1 MGRARS
7 NGEGS
12 IRRRPD
18 GRWEGRL
25 TLGMVDGKQRRVSVY
40 GKTKAEVVAQ
50 MDRLRTERLAGAL
63 PLGEEVTL
71 GEWLER
77 FVKLRQAD
85 PELQQ
90 NTKEKDRQL
99 LSHIKAALGDIP
111 LRKLE
116 PHHLEGFYFDLI
128 QRRSAST
135 VRQCHNLIAMSLD
148 WALRNRKQTGVTHNP
163 ARLARKPGMRREPVS
178 QALPP
183 EFREPL
189 LAELKRK
196 RLFALFYLYLALGLR
211 RGEGLGL
218 RKEDLTFVMDPDTG
232 KEYLEVRIRRQVVVE
247 DGKPTVKE
255 RLKTK
260 AGRRTLYL
268 PAAGAEI
275 MAWWLGQL
283 EEERKRLGYPDQGWL
298 FPNRKGKPTSPVTI
312 NEIWDRVRKEV
323 FGKLEDSDPRKQR
336 LLKFRIHDLRHS
348 WFTQA
353 ARIFRTP
360 KDLAVAG
367 GHSDPR
373 VSIEIYQKV
382 HDEDLR
388 EGMLRMAIEPPT
400 PSPEKEP

>member
-1 MGRARS
+1 
-7 NGEGS
+7 
-12 IRRRPD
+12 
-18 GRWEGRL
+18 
-25 TLGMVDGKQRRVSVY
+25 MVDGKQRRVSVY
-40 GKTKAEVVAQ
+40 GRTKAEVVAE
-50 MDRLRTERLAGAL
+50 MDRLRSERLAGTISF
-63 PLGEEVTL
+63 GEEVTL

-77 FVKLRQAD
+77 FVRLREAD

-99 LSHIKAALGDIP
+99 LAHIKSALGEIP

-128 QRRSAST
+128 RRRSAST

-148 WALRNRKQTGVTHNP
+148 WALRNRKQTGVSHNP
-163 ARLARKPGMRREPVS
+163 ARLARKPGMRREPIS
-178 QALPP
+178 QTLPP
-183 EFREPL
+183 ELRKPL
-189 LAELKRK
+189 LTELKRR

-218 RKEDLTFVMDPDTG
+218 RKEDLIFVMDPVTG
-232 KEYLEVRIRRQVVVE
+232 EEYLEVRVRRQVVVE
-247 DGKPTVKE
+247 NGRPVVKE

-268 PAAGAEI
+268 PSAGAEI
-275 MAWWLGQL
+275 MARWLEQL
-283 EEERKRLGYPDQGWL
+283 EEERKRLGYPDEGWL
-298 FPNRKGKPTSPVTI
+298 FPNHKGKPTSPVTI
-312 NEIWDRVRKEV
+312 NNIWNEVRKAV
-323 FGKLEDSDPRKQR
+323 FGKLEDSDPRKER
-336 LLKFRIHDLRHS
+336 LLRFRIHDLRHT

-353 ARIFRTP
+353 ARVFRTP

-382 HDEDLR
+382 RDEDLR
-388 EGMLRMAIEPPT
+388 EGMLRMAIEPV
-400 PSPEKEP
+400 PEKDHSAGEKA